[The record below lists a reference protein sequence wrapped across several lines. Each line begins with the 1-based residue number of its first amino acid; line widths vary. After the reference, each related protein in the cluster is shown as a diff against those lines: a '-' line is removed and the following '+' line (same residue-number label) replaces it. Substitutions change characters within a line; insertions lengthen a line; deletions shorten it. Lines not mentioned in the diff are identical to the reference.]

1 MLGCEELSS
10 LLVFL
15 SHWLCVI
22 FTSELVRPLPLTR
35 FVGVNRR
42 PNSSKERKELT
53 EECSQPIALPCY
65 FICQLKGTDTTYLY

>member
-1 MLGCEELSS
+1 MLRCEELSS

-35 FVGVNRR
+35 FVGVNPR
-42 PNSSKERKELT
+42 PNSSKE
-53 EECSQPIALPCY
+53 IACVAG
-65 FICQLKGTDTTYLY
+65 FERGRG